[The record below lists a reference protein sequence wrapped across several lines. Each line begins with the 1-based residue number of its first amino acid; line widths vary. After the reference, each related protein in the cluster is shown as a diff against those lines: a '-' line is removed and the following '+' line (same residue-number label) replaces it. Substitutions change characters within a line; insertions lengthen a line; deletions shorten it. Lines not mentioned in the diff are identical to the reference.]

1 MANELE
7 IGFFNRGC
15 RAFIGTETKVPVMLA
30 SRFAT
35 VFFHLLFDTS
45 GKQAIAAG
53 EALYLARLLLWRGFR
68 NIGGLF
74 YSYINDY
81 DLKVANDDAVAGKW
95 LSSAGH

>member
-7 IGFFNRGC
+7 IDFFNRGC
-15 RAFIGTETKVPVMLA
+15 RAFIGTETKVPVVLA

-35 VFFHLLFDTS
+35 VFFRLLFSTS
-45 GKQAIAAG
+45 GTEAIVAG
-53 EALYLARLLLWRGFR
+53 EALYLARMLLWRGFH

-81 DLKVANDDAVAGKW
+81 DLRVANDDEVPGKRLAG
-95 LSSAGH
+95 AGR